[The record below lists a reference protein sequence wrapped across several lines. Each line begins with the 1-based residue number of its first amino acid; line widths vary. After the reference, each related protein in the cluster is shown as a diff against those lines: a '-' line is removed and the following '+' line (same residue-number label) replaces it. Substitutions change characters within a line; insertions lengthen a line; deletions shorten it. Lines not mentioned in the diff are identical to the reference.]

1 MKKRVERYIP
11 KAIEAVEVHI
21 AQNRKVRKEFKG
33 YIASFGAAVIQ
44 TGLIPAVAFYSVQ
57 AGAEADR
64 GKIIDAIH
72 EILRRTGEVNMYEK
86 QSLLK
91 FLIERYE
98 KGDDMSRWKEKV
110 MDAATAL
117 KLAVRIFKI
126 EEKSN

>member
-11 KAIEAVEVHI
+11 KAIDAVEVYI
-21 AQNRKVRKEFKG
+21 AQDGKVKKQFKG

-64 GKIIDAIH
+64 GKIIDAIQ
-72 EILRRTGEVNMYEK
+72 EILQRTGEVNMDKK
-86 QSLLK
+86 QSLLR
-91 FLIERYE
+91 FLVERFE
-98 KGDDMSRWKEKV
+98 NGDDMSRWKEKV

-117 KLAVRIFKI
+117 KLAVRIFNV
-126 EEKSN
+126 EKDD